1 MNALESECNSF
12 FILQNINVYMA
23 KWRILI
29 TCNARDRIW
38 QSRQVYFHF
47 WQQSPTT
54 WHSFTKH
61 GDSKNAINDKS
72 IYMYRKS
79 RWLHNFLEDMML
91 ELIELV
97 LADQLAREGKRT
109 NGIVCRWGSLQ
120 HSHRSHHTHSFDVFA
135 SPYIRRSSSCPLWR
149 NKKPEC
155 PVKNSWSK
163 HPV

>member
-1 MNALESECNSF
+1 MHWKVNVTHFSF
-12 FILQNINVYMA
+12 YKISMYIWPNEEFWSHATQETGFGNQHKFIFVFDNKV
-23 KWRILI
+23 
-29 TCNARDRIW
+29 
-38 QSRQVYFHF
+38 
-47 WQQSPTT
+47 QQH
-54 WHSFTKH
+54 WHKSTKH
-61 GDSKNAINDKS
+61 ADSKNAINDKS

-120 HSHRSHHTHSFDVFA
+120 HSHRSHHTHSFNVFA